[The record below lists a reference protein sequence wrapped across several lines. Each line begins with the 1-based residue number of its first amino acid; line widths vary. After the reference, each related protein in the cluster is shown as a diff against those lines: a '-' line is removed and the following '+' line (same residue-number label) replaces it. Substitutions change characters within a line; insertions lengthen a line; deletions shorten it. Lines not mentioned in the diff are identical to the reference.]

1 MTDLIGIDK
10 DELDT
15 PALLVDLDRFEA
27 NIAHLA
33 RVCAENGVA
42 WRPHSKAH
50 KCPEI
55 AHMLLAA
62 GAQGIICAK
71 LSEAEVMVE
80 HGIADILVANEIVS
94 PAKLRRLAAL
104 QRRAHVMCAV
114 DDLEVV
120 DLISRAALAEG
131 STIPVYIEL
140 DNGMDRT
147 GVAPGLPALAL
158 ARKIRDTAGIELAG
172 IMGYEG
178 QVLDIKP
185 LEVKRRACHQAL
197 ALLVE
202 TSDLLAADGIPVEV
216 VSAGGTGCY
225 PITVAYPGIT
235 ELQAGGGIF
244 MDLFYREECMIEDLQ
259 LVLTVVTTVVSRHP
273 GHVVVDGGFKTMC
286 KEPPP
291 RPIGHD
297 ELELRGLSA
306 EHGILNVKP
315 GREGPR
321 LGDRIEF
328 NVGYSDSTNFLHNQ
342 FIGLRNDKVEK
353 VWPLSGRGKLT

>member
-1 MTDLIGIDK
+1 MTELLGQEK
-10 DELDT
+10 DQLDT
-15 PALLVDLDRFEA
+15 PALLVDLDLFEA
-27 NIAHLA
+27 NVHTLA
-33 RVCAENGVA
+33 KACADHGVA

-50 KCPEI
+50 KCPDI
-55 AHMLLAA
+55 ARIQIEA

-80 HGIADILVANEIVS
+80 HGVDDILIANEIVT
-94 PAKLRRLAAL
+94 PAKLQRLASL
-104 QRRAHVMCAV
+104 QARARVMCCV
-114 DDLEVV
+114 DDVGIV
-120 DLISRAALAEG
+120 DVISASAAAEG
-131 STIPVYIEL
+131 AVIPVYIDI

-147 GVAPGLPALAL
+147 GVGPGKPALEL
-158 ARKIRDTAGIELAG
+158 AMKIHESEGIELAG

-185 LEVKRRACHQAL
+185 LETKRAACHEAL

-202 TSDLLAADGIPVEV
+202 THDLLAANGIHVDI

-244 MDLFYREECMIEDLQ
+244 MDLFYRDECLIEDLQ
-259 LVLTVVTTVVSRHP
+259 LALTVLTTVVSKHPRHII
-273 GHVVVDGGFKTMC
+273 VDGGFKTMC
-286 KEPPP
+286 QNPQP
-291 RPIGHD
+291 RPIDHD

-306 EHGILNVKP
+306 EHGIFNVKP
-315 GREGPR
+315 GLKGPD

-328 NVGYSDSTNFLHNQ
+328 YVGYSDSTNFLHNQ
-342 FIGLRNDKVEK
+342 FIGIRQNRVEK
-353 VWPLSGRGKLT
+353 VWPLVGRGKLT